1 MKQYLA
7 LFLLIF
13 ASNIIAQDVNEK
25 PKESVKS
32 IATIV
37 DDDPEI
43 QKLKK
48 QYDLLKLQNA
58 ILSTQNV
65 IQAEQHQ
72 KELMQLS
79 KEKDKLQ
86 LQNELVAEQN
96 QEKLA
101 KLIAEKEKLLLENEL
116 ETAKRQQLVSNL
128 EGMKTRLELES
139 QIHEYE
145 KKQMF
150 LALEQEREQLAMKN
164 SIVAEKNKHEELKIQ
179 LEATLLNFE
188 MTKLEYERSKR
199 TIRIEELGEKI
210 AERDQKEMWED
221 QVNKPIQYLEDPF
234 VDGHLT
240 ISDRRIELDEVI
252 FPGTAE
258 YVNERIH
265 YFNNKNSEYP
275 IFLVIDRCYGGSV
288 MEGSKILEAMQN
300 SQAPVYVVVKALSAS
315 MAAIITSLADRSF
328 AYPNAIIVHHQM
340 MSFMFGNRTQIEE
353 ELEIGKEWTKRV
365 MQPVADKMG
374 ITMDDFVKKM
384 YASSSSGNWQ
394 EFGDNAIKIKWVD
407 TIVKDIRDTS
417 FNRRPIDMEEA
428 EEDIFIFA
436 KEEKID
442 SQGNS
447 YVKLPNLSPLDVYY
461 LYNPY
466 NYFR

>member
-1 MKQYLA
+1 MKPYFVI
-7 LFLLIF
+7 FLLIF
-13 ASNIIAQDVNEK
+13 FNNVTAQVAEK
-25 PKESVKS
+25 ETKEQSKLIVTSVE
-32 IATIV
+32 
-37 DDDPEI
+37 DPEI
-43 QKLKK
+43 LRLKK

-72 KELMQLS
+72 KGLMQLQ
-79 KEKDKLQ
+79 KEKDTLQ

-101 KLIAEKEKLLLENEL
+101 KLLSEKERLILENEL

-128 EGMKTRLELES
+128 EAMKTRLELEN

-145 KKQMF
+145 KKKTF
-150 LALEQEREQLAMKN
+150 LALEKEHERLAMEN
-164 SIVAEKNKHEELKIQ
+164 SIVVEKNKHEELKIQ
-179 LEATLLNFE
+179 LQATLLNFE
-188 MTKLEYERSKR
+188 MTKLEYERNKR
-199 TIRIEELGEKI
+199 TIKLEELGEKI
-210 AERDQKEMWED
+210 AERDQKEMWES
-221 QVNKPIQYLEDPF
+221 QVNKPIRYLKEPF
-234 VDGHLT
+234 IDGHLI
-240 ISDRRIELDEVI
+240 ISDRRIKLDEVI
-252 FPGTAE
+252 FSGTAD

-288 MEGSKILEAMQN
+288 MEGSKILEAMRN
-300 SQAPVYVVVKALSAS
+300 SRAPVYVVVKALSAS
-315 MAAIITSLADRSF
+315 MAAIITSLAERSF

-374 ITMDDFVKKM
+374 ITMDEFVVKM
-384 YASSSSGNWQ
+384 YENNSFGNWR
-394 EFGDNAIKIKWVD
+394 EFGDNATKIKWVD
-407 TIVKDIRDTS
+407 NIVKDIRDTS
-417 FNRRPIDMEEA
+417 FDREPTDIEE
-428 EEDIFIFA
+428 EEEEMFIFA
-436 KEEKID
+436 KKEKVD
-442 SQGNS
+442 SQGNH
-447 YVKLPNLSPLDVYY
+447 YVELPSLTPLDIYY